1 MNIPTKTLIALGLS
15 VFALNAHS
23 AVSYG
28 SSSAG
33 QVYVGAKL
41 GLLNTDVAD
50 KKTATYGAYGG
61 YNIDQTFGVEAEYL
75 TTNTKDY
82 NIGEER
88 HEYDA
93 KSIGVYGTYRY
104 HLPNTTIYL
113 KGRLGM
119 ANTEVESKG
128 VSVTK
133 THTSDKTSVAG
144 GVGAGFKINQ
154 NIGVEAGYNYL
165 NADNSVLGV
174 GAYFAF

>member
-1 MNIPTKTLIALGLS
+1 MNIPTKSLVALGLS

-41 GLLNTDVAD
+41 GLLNTDVAN

-61 YNIDQTFGVEAEYL
+61 YNFDQTFGVEAEYL
-75 TTNTKDY
+75 TTNTQDY
-82 NIGEER
+82 NVGAER

-93 KSIGVYGTYRY
+93 KSFGAYGTYRY
-104 HLPNTTIYL
+104 HIPNTTIYL

-119 ANTEVESKG
+119 AKTEVGSKG
-128 VSVTK
+128 LTVTD
-133 THTSDKTSVAG
+133 THTSDKTSIAG
-144 GVGAGFKINQ
+144 GVGAGFKVTQ
-154 NIGVEAGYNYL
+154 NVGVEAGYNYL
-165 NADNSVLGV
+165 NADTSVLGV